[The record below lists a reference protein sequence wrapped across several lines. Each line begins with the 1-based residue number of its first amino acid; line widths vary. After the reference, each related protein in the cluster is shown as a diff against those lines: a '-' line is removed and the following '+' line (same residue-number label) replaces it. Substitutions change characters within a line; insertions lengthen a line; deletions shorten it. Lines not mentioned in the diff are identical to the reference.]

1 MPEGGH
7 DVATSAPTNDS
18 DHDRHVDRLNEY
30 YEDTWFEYRFLWLD
44 PRNRALHFGYEQPG
58 EKGHA
63 ESLVALNH
71 VMAEHASMR
80 RGMRV
85 LDAGCGVGGTSMWLT
100 EAYEADVVGINL
112 VDEHIERARRYARER
127 GLGGR
132 VRFEQADY
140 TNTGFDA
147 EDFDVVWA
155 QESACHTPD
164 KDAFCGEAARLL
176 RPGGYLVMAE
186 YVLSPGDP
194 GADIAA
200 WEQGWEMTLLDEAA
214 WRKALEASGFVDIEF
229 DDVTT
234 RMRRSLRRL
243 DRLCKALSPIA
254 RVLHAARIRT
264 DAQQRNIAG
273 SLAMGRALADDRWY
287 YAIVTARMPDAS
299 SPSPSTSSPQGATS

>member
-1 MPEGGH
+1 M
-7 DVATSAPTNDS
+7 ATRTQTNNA

-71 VMAEHASMR
+71 VMAEHAQMR
-80 RGMRV
+80 RGERV
-85 LDAGCGVGGTSMWLT
+85 LDAGCGVGGTSLWLT
-100 EAYEADVVGINL
+100 EEYGADVVGTNL
-112 VDEHIERARRYARER
+112 VGEHIERARRYARER

-140 TNTGFDA
+140 TDTGFDA
-147 EDFDVVWA
+147 DSFEVVWA
-155 QESACHTPD
+155 QESACHAPD
-164 KDAFCGEAARLL
+164 KAAFCAEAARLL
-176 RPGGYLVMAE
+176 RPGGRLVMAE
-186 YVLSPGDP
+186 YVLTPGDP
-194 GADIAA
+194 GDDIVA
-200 WEQGWEMTLLDEAA
+200 WEQGWEMTLRNEAA
-214 WRKALEASGFVDIEF
+214 WRAAFEAAGFVDIEF

-243 DRLCKALSPIA
+243 DRLCKALSPVA
-254 RVLHAARIRT
+254 KALHAVRVRT
-264 DAQQRNIAG
+264 EAQQRNIAG

-287 YAIVTARMPDAS
+287 YAIVTARVPEAAAS
-299 SPSPSTSSPQGATS
+299 

>member
-1 MPEGGH
+1 M
-7 DVATSAPTNDS
+7 ATRAQTNDR

-80 RGMRV
+80 RGERV
-85 LDAGCGVGGTSMWLT
+85 LDAGCGVGGTSLWLT
-100 EAYEADVVGINL
+100 EEYEADVVGINL
-112 VDEHIERARRYARER
+112 VGEHIERARRYARER

-140 TNTGFDA
+140 TDTGFAAD
-147 EDFDVVWA
+147 DFDVVWA
-155 QESACHTPD
+155 QESACHAPD
-164 KDAFCGEAARLL
+164 KVAFCAEAARVL
-176 RPGGYLVMAE
+176 RPGGRVVMAE
-186 YVLSPGDP
+186 YVLNPGDP
-194 GADIAA
+194 GADIVA
-200 WEQGWEMTLLDEAA
+200 WEQGWEMTLRDEAA
-214 WRKALEASGFVDIEF
+214 WRAAFEAAGFVDIEF

-254 RVLHAARIRT
+254 KALHAVRIRT

-287 YAIVTARMPDAS
+287 YAIVTARV
-299 SPSPSTSSPQGATS
+299 PQGAAS